1 MTNSPPQSPL
11 ALGLENAR
19 LLIIGEDR
27 VNRRI
32 LAQALARDGFRHVLV
47 VGGEDEAV
55 AMARVAGPPDLI
67 LVDIAAGVGPA
78 MCESLRA
85 IRGWRDVPILA
96 CSAANRL
103 DDRAAAFAA
112 GATDHVSRPI
122 DAVELIARARLHLRH
137 RALLL
142 DLSAYRRRA
151 EDEMTL
157 ARRMQERLLPDPERS
172 AGWLAEMGIEFD
184 QLFLPSSDLGG
195 DLWGCRRIDARRA
208 LIHMVDF
215 SGHGVGAALNTFRL
229 HAVVQGMDV
238 GEDPAEFLAAVNRRL
253 CGLLPLGQFATMI
266 AVVIDAREEV
276 CRYAAAGSTSPL
288 HWNATDPT
296 LRAGDGT
303 GLPLGLSPSEVY
315 TTRELPFGPGGRLLL
330 YSDAAIEIP
339 TADGVL
345 DEAGFIELAARSRLE
360 KPGVVQRLA
369 VDLTALGPI
378 EDDLTLV
385 LLRRA

>member
-1 MTNSPPQSPL
+1 MTPPPPTTPL
-11 ALGLENAR
+11 AEGLENAR
-19 LLIIGEDR
+19 VLIVGEQR

-32 LAQALARDGFRHVLV
+32 LAQALSRDGFRHVFIAAGVEEAIAL
-47 VGGEDEAV
+47 VGG
-55 AMARVAGPPDLI
+55 RVPDLI
-67 LVDIAAGVGPA
+67 LVDIGGGVAPS
-78 MCESLRA
+78 MCEDLRTV
-85 IRGWRDVPILA
+85 RGWRDAPIIA
-96 CSAANRL
+96 SSAADRA

-112 GATDHVSRPI
+112 GAADHIARPI

-151 EDEMTL
+151 EEEMTL
-157 ARRMQERLLPDPERS
+157 ARRMQERLLPDPDRS
-172 AGWLAEMGIEFD
+172 AGWLAEMRIEFD

-195 DLWGCRRIDARRA
+195 DIWGCRRIDARRA

-229 HAVVQGMDV
+229 HAVIQGMDLDD
-238 GEDPAEFLAAVNRRL
+238 DPAEFISAVNRRL

-266 AVVIDAREEV
+266 AVVIDTRDDV
-276 CRYAAAGSTSPL
+276 CRYAAAGSTSPIF
-288 HWNATDPT
+288 WNATRPALGT
-296 LRAGDGT
+296 GDGT
-303 GLPLGLSPSEVY
+303 GLPLGLSPSEGYV
-315 TTRELPFGPGGRLLL
+315 TRELPFARGGRLLL

-339 TADGVL
+339 TSDGVL
-345 DEAGFIELAARSRLE
+345 DESGFIDLVARQRLE

-378 EDDLTLV
+378 DDDLTLV
-385 LLRRA
+385 LLRRR